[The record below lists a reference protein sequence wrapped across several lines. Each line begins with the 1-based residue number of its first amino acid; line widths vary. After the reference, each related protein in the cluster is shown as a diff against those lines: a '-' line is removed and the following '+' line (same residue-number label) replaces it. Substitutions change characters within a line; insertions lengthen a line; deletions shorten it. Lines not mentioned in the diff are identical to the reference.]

1 MTTIK
6 DAKPETDHPRPSRFR
21 LPEVID
27 WSLVAVYALRALGV
41 LTIIKALALW
51 MYILDMTL
59 LVPVSFEQAA
69 LGFQA
74 TIVFFAV
81 FDLVTG
87 IGLWLTAAWGGALW
101 LASVFLKLVID
112 IVNLMD
118 AGGVIEQL
126 SRPAIAGI
134 IDLILVACYVI
145 ITAKSALQHRSG

>member
-6 DAKPETDHPRPSRFR
+6 DVKTETDQPGPPRFR

-27 WSLVAVYALRALGV
+27 WGLVTLYALRALGV
-41 LTIIKALALW
+41 LTIIKALVLW
-51 MYILDMTL
+51 MYILDMTRM
-59 LVPVSFEQAA
+59 VPVPFEQATM
-69 LGFQA
+69 GFQA

-101 LASVFLKLVID
+101 LVSVFIKLVID

-134 IDLILVACYVI
+134 VDLILVACYVI
-145 ITAKSALQHRSG
+145 VTAKAALQHRSG